1 MFRLKVRKEVTREGK
16 FLQDH
21 AFLGLGLR
29 SRSGIKNGTER
40 REMSTVER
48 EVNVARGASH
58 IPDSFVE
65 HTLQIALCKGR
76 TFEVLVR
83 TDLLGHGQRLLVR
96 YGFHLS
102 CAKAVCGR
110 SIVSQVQLGTDED
123 DRDIGGMMFD
133 FRIPLRTHTIGQLPL
148 VSHAR
153 SDLHSTLHGDE
164 RKGNTLALTLSKDG
178 GLTMEKQMRKTSVWG

>member
-1 MFRLKVRKEVTREGK
+1 
-16 FLQDH
+16 
-21 AFLGLGLR
+21 
-29 SRSGIKNGTER
+29 
-40 REMSTVER
+40 MSTVER
-48 EVNVARGASH
+48 ELNVARGAFH

-123 DRDIGGMMFD
+123 DGNVGGMMFD
-133 FRIPLRTHTIGQLPL
+133 LRIPLRTHHRSVT
-148 VSHAR
+148 AR
-153 SDLHSTLHGDE
+153 IACSLGTPQQAPWDG
-164 RKGNTLALTLSKDG
+164 RKGSTLALTLSKDG